1 MHVGLAQ
8 WRKVSHKNRGLVY
21 GPDLYWGPVLTPSAA
36 RHVEVPSASLH
47 SLPSASPSAL
57 ILSHFSKGE
66 NFLSPLEQI
75 QCERNTEPAP
85 LGEDLE
91 PKKAS
96 C

>member
-1 MHVGLAQ
+1 M
-8 WRKVSHKNRGLVY
+8 Y
-21 GPDLYWGPVLTPSAA
+21 GPDLYWDPVHAPSTAW
-36 RHVEVPSASLH
+36 HVEIPSASLY

-57 ILSHFSKGE
+57 ILTHISKGE

-75 QCERNTEPAP
+75 QCERTTEPAS

-91 PKKAS
+91 PKKVS